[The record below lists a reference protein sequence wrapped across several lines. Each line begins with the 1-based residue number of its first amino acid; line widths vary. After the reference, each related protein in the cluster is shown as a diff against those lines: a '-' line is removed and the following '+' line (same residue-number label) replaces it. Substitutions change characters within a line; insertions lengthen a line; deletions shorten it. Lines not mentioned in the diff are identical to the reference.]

1 MRWLNSEYGRES
13 PSVRFNDS
21 FSGHPTQGDD
31 QAASAK
37 TTSPKN
43 GNAQIISLPPL
54 QKGGISMSD
63 RKTRTSVPSATI
75 AVIKEKYV
83 K

>member
-1 MRWLNSEYGRES
+1 MLKFLAGVGLPLALSAARN
-13 PSVRFNDS
+13 PK
-21 FSGHPTQGDD
+21 
-31 QAASAK
+31 AASAK

-54 QKGGISMSD
+54 PIGGISMSD
-63 RKTRTSVPSATI
+63 RKTRTSVPGATI